1 MNQLMFK
8 QFEMTRGWF
17 IEVAESVPK
26 RIASVQ
32 PEGFNN
38 TIHWHIGHVLTAS
51 EQLMF
56 GFHHKKFHL
65 PADYKELFERGTYPA
80 DWRGDVPP
88 VDELIT
94 QLKDQWDR
102 LQQIPAEQLNET
114 LEEPFVGLETFGEL
128 AGFAIVHEAIHIGK
142 IQEMERVIELPGDGT
157 NRKGYSEIG

>member
-1 MNQLMFK
+1 MDHLTFK
-8 QFEMTRGWF
+8 QFELTRSWF
-17 IEVAESVPK
+17 IEGAESVP
-26 RIASVQ
+26 RGITSVQ

-56 GFHHKKFHL
+56 NFHHKKFHL
-65 PADYKELFERGTYPA
+65 PAVYTKLFERGTSPA

-102 LQQIPAEQLNET
+102 IQQIPVKQLNEN
-114 LEEPFVGLETFGEL
+114 LEEPFIGLETFGEL

-142 IQEMERVIELPGDGT
+142 IEEMRRVIEFEGAR
-157 NRKGYSEIG
+157 N